1 MRRPRPPLVYRHDQ
15 SRYTTVSLPL
25 DICQGIGVAG
35 AVGIRPFLPAAV
47 VGGLAAAD
55 VELSFK
61 GTDYSFL
68 QSAPFLL
75 AMVVMAVVVAIVQRR
90 WTAAQQTGRGPAAI
104 VLGLVALV
112 LGALLFAGT
121 LAHGHYTAWPGW
133 IAGAL
138 CAAVAL
144 LASVPYVNR
153 VRARLDRTVAGT
165 LPLYVEAVAV
175 LFAALS
181 VVAPPVGPI
190 GVLALLWL
198 LLAGRGREQQKYAGL
213 RILR

>member
-1 MRRPRPPLVYRHDQ
+1 M
-15 SRYTTVSLPL
+15 SLPL
-25 DICQGIGVAG
+25 DICQGIGAAG
-35 AVGIRPFLPAAV
+35 AVGIRPFLPSAA

-75 AMVVMAVVVAIVQRR
+75 AMVAAAIVVAIVQRR
-90 WTAAQQTGRGPAAI
+90 WRPRAQSAWTPPAI
-104 VLGLVALV
+104 VLGLVSLV
-112 LGALLFAGT
+112 LGALLFAGA
-121 LAHGHYTAWPGW
+121 LAHGHYAAWPGW
-133 IAGAL
+133 IGGAL

-144 LASVPYVNR
+144 LASVPYLNR
-153 VRARLDRTVAGT
+153 VRGRLDPSVART

-181 VVAPPVGPI
+181 VVAPPIGPI

>member
-1 MRRPRPPLVYRHDQ
+1 M
-15 SRYTTVSLPL
+15 SLAL

-35 AVGIRPFLPAAV
+35 AVGIRPFLPAAA
-47 VGGLAAAD
+47 VGGLAAAGA
-55 VELSFK
+55 EISFE

-75 AMVVMAVVVAIVQRR
+75 AMVVLAIVAAIVQHR
-90 WTAAQQTGRGPAAI
+90 WSAAGKSGWTPAAI
-104 VLGLVALV
+104 VLGLVSLA
-112 LGALLFAGT
+112 LGALLFAGA
-121 LAHGHYTAWPGW
+121 LAHGHYAAWPGW
-133 IAGAL
+133 IGGPL
-138 CAAVAL
+138 CAGVAV
-144 LASVPYVNR
+144 LAVVPYLDR
-153 VRARLDRTVAGT
+153 VRGRLDPRIAAT
-165 LPLYVEAVAV
+165 LPLYAEALAL

-198 LLAGRGREQQKYAGL
+198 ALAGRGREQQKYAGL